1 MEQQEGI
8 TWAPAF
14 YIQGDKVSFYRCGFI
29 GIQDTLTDWQGRH
42 YFESCYIEGAIDF
55 IWGGG
60 QSIYQVNLIPH
71 AYIYHI
77 SFTNTNGK
85 FILRMHISKLYD
97 EIKIIFWYISFLDI
111 YNFFL
116 KTCINT
122 TKARIIDNVS
132 FYQDSDSRNVNTPKF

>member
-1 MEQQEGI
+1 VEQQEGI

-60 QSIYQVNLIPH
+60 QSIYQVNLIQL

-77 SFTNTNGK
+77 SFTNNYQK
-85 FILRMHISKLYD
+85 KIFLSLILMGNLSYGCIFQNYMMKL
-97 EIKIIFWYISFLDI
+97 KLFFGIFHF
-111 YNFFL
+111 
-116 KTCINT
+116 
-122 TKARIIDNVS
+122 
-132 FYQDSDSRNVNTPKF
+132 